1 MTCMGYSHIWYRQR
15 IIPDDVFNS
24 ILSDVK
30 KIMTPLSHIGIPLAN
45 IEGNGVP
52 DLTIEKI
59 GFNGKIKC
67 GHPSNNIKLVWPTK
81 NATGIDTKNEL
92 DNKIINNHLITA
104 INTRTCNG
112 CCMHEPFIF
121 EKVIHNVSKKSK
133 NDMLRPFPYFR
144 SCKTAFKPYDLV
156 VTTAL
161 IIIKHHLMN
170 NIHITSDGDDSK
182 WKDGIMITTHFLGY
196 GDKFTLDHK
205 F

>member
-67 GHPSNNIKLVWPTK
+67 GHPMQRYR
-81 NATGIDTKNEL
+81 
-92 DNKIINNHLITA
+92 H
-104 INTRTCNG
+104 
-112 CCMHEPFIF
+112 
-121 EKVIHNVSKKSK
+121 KK
-133 NDMLRPFPYFR
+133 
-144 SCKTAFKPYDLV
+144 
-156 VTTAL
+156 
-161 IIIKHHLMN
+161 
-170 NIHITSDGDDSK
+170 
-182 WKDGIMITTHFLGY
+182 
-196 GDKFTLDHK
+196 
-205 F
+205 

>member
-81 NATGIDTKNEL
+81 MQKNVEC
-92 DNKIINNHLITA
+92 I
-104 INTRTCNG
+104 
-112 CCMHEPFIF
+112 
-121 EKVIHNVSKKSK
+121 IHNEKCNYGLNAVSKNGIK
-133 NDMLRPFPYFR
+133 YH
-144 SCKTAFKPYDLV
+144 DL
-156 VTTAL
+156 L
-161 IIIKHHLMN
+161 
-170 NIHITSDGDDSK
+170 
-182 WKDGIMITTHFLGY
+182 HFY
-196 GDKFTLDHK
+196 K
-205 F
+205 